1 MMFNKPDRRR
11 IIEYLSSWRSV
22 KAEIIK
28 DVVLL
33 EGHPL
38 QEHH

>member
-1 MMFNKPDRRR
+1 MMFNKPDRRL

-22 KAEIIK
+22 KAEISK

-33 EGHPL
+33 ERHQL